1 MEKNQTLSIKYSQT
15 LANEIV
21 KPFFRQWKYPICVI
35 YGNPDTGKTDSALA
49 LTEIGL
55 IEGCLDYFASNI
67 NTYGKGER
75 ITNLEDLDFWFKQQ
89 IGRKCY
95 ILDEAGQI
103 LFSRDALSQ
112 LNRMLIKKMMLLRKF
127 HTHIIF
133 VLPEIEHL
141 DVFKD
146 SELTG
151 MIVKKRV
158 REKEFIGIV
167 KTKWHEDLLIVR
179 DFPKTTLPYDTLD
192 ISPFTLE
199 RQITDEEIALKGL
212 PMQVAY
218 LYAKHGNM
226 AIITRELKQSTGK
239 DWKFQQIKR
248 LLQKYLREQLRIE
261 VKRGRPKKE
270 DGEDKNGEKKPIY
283 GT

>member
-1 MEKNQTLSIKYSQT
+1 
-15 LANEIV
+15 
-21 KPFFRQWKYPICVI
+21 
-35 YGNPDTGKTDSALA
+35 
-49 LTEIGL
+49 
-55 IEGCLDYFASNI
+55 
-67 NTYGKGER
+67 
-75 ITNLEDLDFWFKQQ
+75 
-89 IGRKCY
+89 
-95 ILDEAGQI
+95 
-103 LFSRDALSQ
+103 
-112 LNRMLIKKMMLLRKF
+112 MLIKKMMLLRKF

-218 LYAKHGNM
+218 LYAKYGNM

-270 DGEDKNGEKKPIY
+270 DGEDKNGEKKV
-283 GT
+283 